1 MALSDWGRP
10 ADPSS
15 VVDLASMYA
24 RVRFVMLWLVAGAAL
39 AGTMAVFF
47 YEPGVLEDGVAG
59 EMEGDP
65 VTTGM
70 ALMTAAM
77 VALPLILATVT
88 LFLPARAGAVTSLV
102 AGVPLGAFGVFAV
115 VTHVADGSWP
125 PHLTLAVLAAAV
137 AWLIVGLSVAELRR
151 VPAGRRSAGV
161 GAGRSDGARTPGR
174 PLGPRSTSPR
184 GSSGAARRRSRA
196 GSSR

>member
-1 MALSDWGRP
+1 MFA
-10 ADPSS
+10 S
-15 VVDLASMYA
+15 VRL
-24 RVRFVMLWLVAGAAL
+24 VMLWVVAGAAL

-47 YEPGVLEDGVAG
+47 YEPGVLEEGVAG
-59 EMEGDP
+59 KLEGDP

-77 VALPLILATVT
+77 VAAPLIVATVT

-137 AWLIVGLSVAELRR
+137 AWLIVGLSIAELRR
-151 VPAGRRSAGV
+151 VPAGRRSTGD
-161 GAGRSDGARTPGR
+161 GEGRSDGSGRPER
-174 PLGPRSTSPR
+174 PLGPAERRVRS
-184 GSSGAARRRSRA
+184 
-196 GSSR
+196 